1 MRRWSDQRE
10 SEWGGFCRAL
20 GRMGRALAARKRDGG
35 GYEKKREARHPLLNL
50 VLTSP
55 QIRDVIGTVVPGA
68 DKPKQKIDGKS
79 IRSWASVG
87 SAAGGAVT
95 LRLNHT
101 GTKESCAAALSAMID
116 ALRRAGHRIIF
127 HDLLRHEDQNGY
139 SMVARVRE
147 PTLAPALGFAR

>member
-10 SEWGGFCRAL
+10 SEWDGFCRAL
-20 GRMGRALAARKRDGG
+20 GRMGRALTERKRAGG
-35 GYEKKREARHPLLNL
+35 GYEKKREARHPLLDL

-55 QIRDVIGTVVPGA
+55 QIREAIGAVVPGVA
-68 DKPKQKIDGKS
+68 KLKGVK
-79 IRSWASVG
+79 SWASVG

-101 GTKESCAAALSAMID
+101 GTKESCAAALSAMIE

-139 SMVARVRE
+139 SAVARVRE

>member
-10 SEWGGFCRAL
+10 SEWDGFCRAL
-20 GRMGRALAARKRDGG
+20 SRMGHALAKRKRVGG
-35 GYEKKREARHPLLNL
+35 GYERKREPRHPLLDL
-50 VLTSP
+50 VMSSER
-55 QIRDVIGTVVPGA
+55 IRDAIGAVVPGQA
-68 DKPKQKIDGKS
+68 KVKGV
-79 IRSWASVG
+79 RSWASVG
-87 SAAGGAVT
+87 TAAGGAVT

-101 GTKESCAAALSAMID
+101 GTKEACAAALSAMIE

-127 HDLLRHEDQNGY
+127 HDMLRHDDQNGY

>member
-1 MRRWSDQRE
+1 MHMARRWSPERE
-10 SEWGGFCRAL
+10 TEWSVFRDAL
-20 GRMGRALAARKRDGG
+20 ARMGRLLKARRRESG
-35 GYEKKREARHPLLNL
+35 GYAPRRESRHPLLEL
-50 VLTSP
+50 VLGDT
-55 QIRDVIGTVVPGA
+55 QIRRAIGEI
-68 DKPKQKIDGKS
+68 KPLTEKRKGVL
-79 IRSWASVG
+79 SWASVG

-101 GTKESCAAALSAMID
+101 GTKASCQSALAAMLD